1 MGVSGELYDLL
12 ENYLSGRSQRVH
24 LNGQTSL
31 WRSLLA
37 GVPQDSILG
46 PLLLFISMIYSTNQN
61 LMLNSLPMTHLF
73 LRLLRIRMKVL
84 MFSTITFSQP
94 PHGLII
100 GKYFLIQIL
109 VNRIKK
115 CCFQKK
121 KKKENS
127 SSSIHTPQQCSG

>member
-84 MFSTITFSQP
+84 MFSKMNFSQSR
-94 PHGLII
+94 HGLII
-100 GKYFLIQIL
+100 RECFLIWIL
-109 VNRIKK
+109 GNRLKK
-115 CCFQKK
+115 CYFQEKS
-121 KKKENS
+121 NS
-127 SSSIHTPQQCSG
+127 NLSNH

>member
-1 MGVSGELYDLL
+1 MLKSMGVSGELYDLL

-84 MFSTITFSQP
+84 MFSKMNFSQSR
-94 PHGLII
+94 HGLII
-100 GKYFLIQIL
+100 RECFLIWIL
-109 VNRIKK
+109 GNRLKK
-115 CCFQKK
+115 CYFQEKN
-121 KKKENS
+121 NS
-127 SSSIHTPQQCSG
+127 NLSNH

>member
-46 PLLLFISMIYSTNQN
+46 PLLLFISIIYSTNQN

-84 MFSTITFSQP
+84 MFSKMNFSQSR
-94 PHGLII
+94 HGLII
-100 GKYFLIQIL
+100 RECFLIWIL
-109 VNRIKK
+109 GNRLKK
-115 CCFQKK
+115 CYFQEKN
-121 KKKENS
+121 NS
-127 SSSIHTPQQCSG
+127 NLSNH

>member
-24 LNGQTSL
+24 LNGQFSL

-61 LMLNSLPMTHLF
+61 LMLSSLPMTHLF

-84 MFSTITFSQP
+84 MFSKMNFSQSR
-94 PHGLII
+94 HGLII
-100 GKYFLIQIL
+100 RECFLIWIL
-109 VNRIKK
+109 GNRLKK
-115 CCFQKK
+115 CYFQEKN
-121 KKKENS
+121 NS
-127 SSSIHTPQQCSG
+127 NLSNH

>member
-84 MFSTITFSQP
+84 MFSKMNFSQSR
-94 PHGLII
+94 HGLII
-100 GKYFLIQIL
+100 RECFLI
-109 VNRIKK
+109 
-115 CCFQKK
+115 
-121 KKKENS
+121 
-127 SSSIHTPQQCSG
+127 

>member
-84 MFSTITFSQP
+84 MFSKMNFSQSR
-94 PHGLII
+94 HGLII
-100 GKYFLIQIL
+100 RECFLIWIL
-109 VNRIKK
+109 GNRLKK
-115 CCFQKK
+115 CYFQEKN
-121 KKKENS
+121 NS
-127 SSSIHTPQQCSG
+127 NLSNN

>member
-84 MFSTITFSQP
+84 MFSKMNFSQSR
-94 PHGLII
+94 HGLII
-100 GKYFLIQIL
+100 RECFLIWIL
-109 VNRIKK
+109 GNRLKK
-115 CCFQKK
+115 CYFQEKN
-121 KKKENS
+121 NS
-127 SSSIHTPQQCSG
+127 NLSNH